1 MTPLVPTRRVGTRCK
16 ALGEI
21 IVEDGGMGMRV
32 SFLIAAGLIGLVS
45 PVRGE
50 TVAMPKGAAVGHVD
64 FERHVAPLL
73 GKMGCNAGACHG
85 SFQGKGGLY
94 LSLFGYSPEKDYL
107 ALTRDGLGR
116 RVDVGDP
123 DKSLMLL
130 KATGQ
135 VPHEGGK
142 RFDRNSWQYQT
153 IRNWIAQGRTWD
165 AGMGTVKGIDV
176 SPKEHRFSKPD
187 ATLPLKVT
195 VGFADGTRADVTP
208 FCDFRVKDDAI
219 AEVTSLGEVRG
230 LRPGDTPIIISYRGS
245 LVTGR
250 VLVPTPVK
258 NEFTFPKVREE
269 NFIDRE
275 VFAKLRQL
283 NLVPSDLSD
292 DAEFLRRV
300 TIDTIGCL
308 PAPQEVRAFLGDT
321 RADKRSRKID
331 ELLSHPMHAALWA
344 TKFCDITGANV
355 DVMDGPPEL
364 RAKRAKMWHDWFRRR
379 IADNMPYDQIAHG
392 VLCATTREG
401 RDLKAW
407 IQDEVNQNGALL
419 KGFDTDY
426 ANRQSLDL
434 FWRRTAGD
442 SFFPLEQMAESTAAA
457 FLGVR
462 VECAQCH
469 KHPYDRWTQS
479 DYRAYANL
487 FAQVKFDSSLELT
500 MATEQLLEERRQ
512 APPEKKGP
520 AIPRL
525 REVYFDNQPLRRLAN
540 PETRGELKAM
550 ALGGPEISYEGDAR
564 EKLFQWLVQ
573 PDNPFFARA
582 FVNRVW
588 QIYLGMGVVEPVDN
602 FSVANPP
609 SNERLLDALAR
620 DFVDHHY
627 DIRRLE
633 RAILTSRTYQLS
645 SAPNESNAKDRT
657 NYSHAIVRR
666 LMAEVVVDVLN
677 SALGTL
683 EDFGQDAPAGARA
696 IEIAPNRVRSPELA
710 QIFRVFGRP
719 ARTSTCDCERS
730 MEPAA
735 PQTLFLM
742 SDPHVLKKIAGGRL
756 KALLADKKTDQE
768 VIDELFLAALG
779 RFPSDKE
786 KQATLDHLKN
796 AKDRQTGFVDATW
809 ALINTREFI
818 VNH

>member
-1 MTPLVPTRRVGTRCK
+1 MRYYSAILVLTGL
-16 ALGEI
+16 LGP
-21 IVEDGGMGMRV
+21 
-32 SFLIAAGLIGLVS
+32 AS
-45 PVRGE
+45 PVRAE
-50 TVAMPKGAAVGHVD
+50 PVSVPNAAAVERVD

-73 GKMGCNAGACHG
+73 GKMGCNAGSCHG

-107 ALTRDGLGR
+107 AFTRDGLGR

-130 KATGQ
+130 KATAQ

-142 RFDRNSWQYQT
+142 RFDKSSWQYQT
-153 IRNWIAQGRTWD
+153 IREWIAQGRGWD
-165 AGMGTVKGIDV
+165 SGTGTVKRIDV
-176 SPKEHRFSKPD
+176 SPKDHRFSKVG
-187 ATLPLKVT
+187 TTIGLKVT
-195 VGFADGTRADVTP
+195 VEFADGTKADVTP
-208 FCDFRVKDDAI
+208 FCDFRVKDDGI
-219 AEVTSLGEVRG
+219 AEVTPLGEVRG
-230 LRPGDTPIIISYRGS
+230 LQPGDTPIIVSYRGN
-245 LVTGR
+245 LVAAR
-250 VLVPTPVK
+250 VLVPVAVK
-258 NEFTFPKVREE
+258 EGFVFPKAPEE
-269 NFIDRE
+269 NYLDRE

-283 NLVPSDLSD
+283 NLVASDLSD

-300 TIDTIGCL
+300 TLDTIGCL
-308 PAPQEVRAFLGDT
+308 PTPQEVRAFLADA
-321 RADKRSRKID
+321 RLDKRARKID

-392 VLCATTREG
+392 VLCATTRDG
-401 RDLKAW
+401 RDLKSW
-407 IQDEVNQNGALL
+407 IQDEVVQNGALI
-419 KGFDTDY
+419 KGFDTEY
-426 ANRQSLDL
+426 ATRQGLDL
-434 FWRRTAGD
+434 FWRRTGGD
-442 SFFPLEQMAESTAAA
+442 SFFSLEQMAESTAAA

-462 VECAQCH
+462 LECAQCH

-479 DYRAYANL
+479 DYRSYANV
-487 FAQVKFDSSLELT
+487 FAQVKFDSSIELT
-500 MATEQLLEERRQ
+500 TVTEHLLEERRH

-520 AIPRL
+520 VIPRL
-525 REVYFDNQPLRRLAN
+525 REVYFDNLPLRRLPS
-540 PETRGELKAM
+540 PESRGELKAK
-550 ALGGPEISYEGDAR
+550 ALGGPEINYEGDAR
-564 EKLFQWLVQ
+564 EKLFAWLVQ
-573 PDNPFFARA
+573 SDNPFFARA
-582 FVNRVW
+582 FVNRIW
-588 QIYLGMGVVEPVDN
+588 QIYFGTGLVEPVDN

-620 DFVDHHY
+620 DFVDHNY

-633 RAILTSRTYQLS
+633 RTILSSRTYQLS
-645 SAPNESNAKDRT
+645 STPNASNAKDRA
-657 NYSHAIVRR
+657 NYSHALVRR

-677 SALGTL
+677 SALGTS
-683 EDFGQDAPAGARA
+683 EDFGPDAEAGARA
-696 IEIAPNRVRSPELA
+696 IEVAPNRVRNPELA

-742 SDPHVLKKIAGGRL
+742 SDPHVLKKIASGRL
-756 KALLADKKTDQE
+756 KDLLAEKKTDGQ
-768 VIDELFLAALG
+768 VIDELFLATLS

-786 KQATLDHLKN
+786 KQAALDHLKN
-796 AKDRQTGFVDATW
+796 AKDRQAGFVDTVW
-809 ALINTREFI
+809 ALLNTREFI